1 MPDTGAPGI
10 GAGPDVGAPS
20 TAKTLTVLALGMHW
34 FAEGSGGMDR
44 VFYDLVTG
52 LPAYGIAVRALV
64 EGPAGVASATD
75 GVVSSYCPISDE
87 ARPLGRLGR
96 VRGIRRRIGE
106 LVAGGGCDV
115 IATHF
120 ALYPALATGRL
131 GSLPHVTHFHGPW
144 AAESRME
151 GEGGLATTAKFWME
165 RPVYRRSSRV
175 VVLSRAFGDLVQ
187 RRYGVDPARVRVIP
201 GCVDL
206 PRFAVR
212 PDRMA
217 ARAQLGWPTDRPIL
231 LSVRRL
237 ASRMGLDRLIAAM
250 PAIARAHPEVLLLI
264 AGKGRLATA
273 LQQQTEALGMARHVR
288 FLGFLP
294 DADLPLAFR
303 AADINVVPTI
313 ALEGFGLTAAEALA
327 AGTPSMVTPVGGLP
341 EVVAELSPDL
351 VFASSGADEIAAGLS
366 AALSGRL
373 RLPDQAACAAYAA
386 ARFDPALAVARTA
399 AVYRELA

>member
-1 MPDTGAPGI
+1 
-10 GAGPDVGAPS
+10 
-20 TAKTLTVLALGMHW
+20 
-34 FAEGSGGMDR
+34 
-44 VFYDLVTG
+44 
-52 LPAYGIAVRALV
+52 
-64 EGPAGVASATD
+64 
-75 GVVSSYCPISDE
+75 
-87 ARPLGRLGR
+87 
-96 VRGIRRRIGE
+96 
-106 LVAGGGCDV
+106 VAGGRCDV

-151 GEGGLATTAKFWME
+151 GEGGVATTAKFWME

-175 VVLSRAFGDLVQ
+175 VVLSRAFGDLVEQ
-187 RRYGVDPARVRVIP
+187 SYGVDPARVRVVP
-201 GCVDL
+201 GSVDL
-206 PRFAVR
+206 QRFAVR
-212 PDRMA
+212 ADPAA
-217 ARAQLGWPTDRPIL
+217 ARARLGWPGDRPIL

-237 ASRMGLDRLIAAM
+237 AGRMGLDRLIAAM
-250 PAIARAHPEVLLLI
+250 PAVARAHPDVLLLI
-264 AGKGRLATA
+264 AGKGRLAET

-303 AADINVVPTI
+303 AADINVVPTT

-341 EVVAELSPDL
+341 EVVADLSPDL
-351 VFASSGADEIAAGLS
+351 VFASSDANDIAGGLS
-366 AALSGRL
+366 AALAGRL
-373 RLPDQAACAAYAA
+373 RLPDAAACVAYAN